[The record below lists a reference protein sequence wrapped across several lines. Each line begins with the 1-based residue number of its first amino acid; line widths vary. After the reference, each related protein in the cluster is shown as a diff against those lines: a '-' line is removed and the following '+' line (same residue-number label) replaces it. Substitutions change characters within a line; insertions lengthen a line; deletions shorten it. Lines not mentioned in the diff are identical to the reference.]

1 MTEGLK
7 VRRKYWLPKTRHVF
21 MEEDGMIY
29 VAYFINDPDAQTIDL
44 NCEPEDDWEV
54 LIDRR

>member
-1 MTEGLK
+1 MTMGLK

-44 NCEPEDDWEV
+44 NYEQEDGWEI
-54 LIDRR
+54 LK